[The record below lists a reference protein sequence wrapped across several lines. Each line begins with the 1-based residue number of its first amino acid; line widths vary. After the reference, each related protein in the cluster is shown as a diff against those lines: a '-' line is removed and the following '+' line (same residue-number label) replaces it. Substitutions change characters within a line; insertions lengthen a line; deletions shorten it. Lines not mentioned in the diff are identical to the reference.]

1 MKHFIYAMLAAI
13 FTFST
18 AQAEVEPGTYYGTI
32 GAVLESEFAFAS
44 GSGKLEQNKDNLAGN
59 EANGS
64 GWYIG
69 AGYVFNDSVNFELGY
84 TDSNDYENSSGPTS
98 EANTLEASALI
109 YWRVEAPIA
118 PYVRVGLYHTE
129 TTQTSFK
136 SQVKDKTNAPR
147 VATVYTDMVVETDNH
162 SDDNVLY
169 GVGFDW
175 MVRDNAALR
184 FDYTPGS
191 IDNDDFERLMIGLVV
206 NFD

>member
-44 GSGKLEQNKDNLAGN
+44 GNGKLDQNTKYPNGN

-84 TDSNDYENSSGPTS
+84 TDSNDYENSAGPIS

-129 TTQTSFK
+129 TTQTGP
-136 SQVKDKTNAPR
+136 D
-147 VATVYTDMVVETDNH
+147 ATSVDDPKPIITIDDH

-184 FDYTPGS
+184 VDYTPGS

>member
-44 GSGKLEQNKDNLAGN
+44 GNGKLNGGTE

-84 TDSNDYENSSGPTS
+84 TDSNDYENSTGPTS

-129 TTQTSFK
+129 TTQT
-136 SQVKDKTNAPR
+136 APSSADPK
-147 VATVYTDMVVETDNH
+147 VIVNIDDH

>member
-13 FTFST
+13 FTFS
-18 AQAEVEPGTYYGTI
+18 AALAEVEPGTYYGTI

-44 GSGKLEQNKDNLAGN
+44 GSGKLNGGTE
-59 EANGS
+59 EAKGS

-84 TDSNDYENSSGPTS
+84 TDSNDYENSTGPIS
-98 EANTLEASALI
+98 EVNTLEASALI

-129 TTQTSFK
+129 TTQTSFH
-136 SQVKDKTNAPR
+136 SAVKDSNNPNIIEVDTNR
-147 VATVYTDMVVETDNH
+147 RITIDDH

-175 MVRDNAALR
+175 MVRDNAAVR

>member
-129 TTQTSFK
+129 TKQTSFR
-136 SQVKDKTNAPR
+136 VTPTADPDIKT
-147 VATVYTDMVVETDNH
+147 VDISGVITTDDH

-175 MVRDNAALR
+175 MVRDNAAVR

>member
-44 GSGKLEQNKDNLAGN
+44 GNGKLNGGTE

-129 TTQTSFK
+129 TTQTSFHVTPT
-136 SQVKDKTNAPR
+136 SDSDII
-147 VATVYTDMVVETDNH
+147 TVDTGRDITIDDH

>member
-44 GSGKLEQNKDNLAGN
+44 GNGKLDQNTKYPAGN
-59 EANGS
+59 EAKGS

-84 TDSNDYENSSGPTS
+84 TDSNDYENSAGPIS
-98 EANTLEASALI
+98 EVNTLEASALI
-109 YWRVEAPIA
+109 YWRVESPIA

-129 TTQTSFK
+129 TTQTGP
-136 SQVKDKTNAPR
+136 DA
-147 VATVYTDMVVETDNH
+147 AITDDH

-191 IDNDDFERLMIGLVV
+191 IDDDDFERLMIGLVV